1 MSKTEKIVKDSVKKE
16 GFVFGRQNYILLLAG
31 LAAVL
36 LGYFL
41 MQGGGTEDLNEF
53 NPDELFSTRRI
64 TVAPIVILVGFVIIV
79 VAIMKKP
86 KAS

>member
-1 MSKTEKIVKDSVKKE
+1 MSKTETPVKNSAKKE

-36 LGYFL
+36 IGYFL
-41 MQGGGTEDLNEF
+41 MRGGGTQDPNEF

-64 TVAPIVILVGFVIIV
+64 TVAPIMILLGFVVIV
-79 VAIMKKP
+79 VAIMRKP